1 MKVPDS
7 ASGRRSNP
15 RKTPPGAV
23 RGRGAAVNPRNRFE
37 RLDIDF
43 EPGES
48 LAERGEAPPTEL
60 FRDDSKTILS
70 RNDSPDIGFEYS
82 LNPYRGCEHG
92 CIYCYARPTH
102 EYLGFSAGLDFESRI
117 LVKDRAPELLRKALL
132 SPRWKPQVIVLSSV
146 TDPYQPIERKLRIT
160 RRCLEVL
167 AEFRNPV
174 AIITKNHLVT
184 RDLDLLVELNRFQAC
199 GVYLSITSVSAS
211 LSARMEP
218 RASTPR
224 RRFEALRELSAAGIP
239 CGVMAA
245 PIIPGLNDEQI
256 PAILEAAAAAGAS
269 RAGYI
274 LVRLPHGLRELFSEW
289 LATHFPDRR
298 DRVLNRLREARDG
311 NLNDP
316 RFHHRMKGGGE
327 YAEQIG
333 RLFETVRRRVGLA
346 GGPSRGTTSP
356 STAAFRRRTDQRSLF
371 DEAAEP
377 ETHP

>member
-1 MKVPDS
+1 MKTPDRLPD
-7 ASGRRSNP
+7 RRS
-15 RKTPPGAV
+15 KPPGAPAGSV
-23 RGRGAAVNPRNRFE
+23 RGRGTAANPRNRFE
-37 RLDIDF
+37 RIDIDF

-48 LAERGEAPPTEL
+48 VAERGVSPSTEL
-60 FRDDSKTILS
+60 FRDHSKTILS

-102 EYLGFSAGLDFESRI
+102 EFLGFSAGLDFESRI
-117 LVKDRAPELLRKALL
+117 LVKERAPELLRKALL
-132 SPRWKPQVIVLSSV
+132 NPRWKPQVIVLSGV
-146 TDPYQPIERKLRIT
+146 TDPYQPIERKLQIT
-160 RRCLEVL
+160 RRCLEIL

-184 RDLDLLVELNRFQAC
+184 RDLDLLLELNRFQAC

-224 RRFEALRELSAAGIP
+224 RRFDALRELSAAGIP

-245 PIIPGLNDEQI
+245 PIIPGLNDDQI
-256 PAILEAAAAAGAS
+256 PAILEAAAEAGAN

-274 LVRLPHGLRELFSEW
+274 LVRLPHGLRELFSNW

-333 RLFETVRRRVGLA
+333 RLFETVRRRVGLD
-346 GGPSRGTTSP
+346 GGRSRRLGSP
-356 STAAFRRRTDQRSLF
+356 SASAFRRRTDQRSLF
-371 DEAAEP
+371 DEAAAP
-377 ETHP
+377 EAHP